1 MILVPDAVALI
12 LELLQRYPM
21 NDRPDF
27 IKITSLL
34 EKLDEV
40 CRDAQAIRAHLAA
53 VMLPSNV
60 RVERLTASEAVS

>member
-1 MILVPDAVALI
+1 
-12 LELLQRYPM
+12 M

-34 EKLDEV
+34 ARLDEV
-40 CRDAQAIRAHLAA
+40 CRDAQAIRAQLGA

-60 RVERLTASEAVS
+60 RVERLTATQAA